1 MSKSALLA
9 KADAE
14 FNRLFGEHNP
24 IPYPRTSLD
33 TCQGHLGGAAY
44 VDPVV
49 HPCCAVSHEQRET
62 HHGDLARQP
71 TEPKSSTTGACD
83 AP

>member
-9 KADAE
+9 QADAE

-24 IPYPRTSLD
+24 IPNPRTSLD

-44 VDPVV
+44 SYPIASVV
-49 HPCCAVSHEQRET
+49 FPCCFHAAEE
-62 HHGDLARQP
+62 
-71 TEPKSSTTGACD
+71 STTWPTKHPTAMVK
-83 AP
+83 

>member
-9 KADAE
+9 QADAE

-24 IPYPRTSLD
+24 IPNPRTSLD
-33 TCQGHLGGAAY
+33 TCQGLIGGAAY

-49 HPCCAVSHEQRET
+49 FPCCCFHAD
-62 HHGDLARQP
+62 HGNTEGVARGQIP
-71 TEPKSSTTGACD
+71 FAKASSD
-83 AP
+83 E

>member
-1 MSKSALLA
+1 MSKPALLA

-14 FNRLFGEHNP
+14 FNRLFGEDNH

-49 HPCCAVSHEQRET
+49 FPCCRHDNRGT

>member
-1 MSKSALLA
+1 MSKSVLLA

-14 FNRLFGEHNP
+14 FNRLFGEHNH

-49 HPCCAVSHEQRET
+49 YPCCCLHEAQSSRE
-62 HHGDLARQP
+62 GFASVARNP
-71 TEPKSSTTGACD
+71 VEASKNV
-83 AP
+83 

>member
-1 MSKSALLA
+1 MSKSVLLA

-14 FNRLFGEHNP
+14 FNRLFGEDNP
-24 IPYPRTSLD
+24 ISHPRTSLD

-49 HPCCAVSHEQRET
+49 FPCCAPLHAAEE
-62 HHGDLARQP
+62 
-71 TEPKSSTTGACD
+71 STTWPTKHPTAMVK
-83 AP
+83 

>member
-14 FNRLFGEHNP
+14 FNRLFGEHNH

-33 TCQGHLGGAAY
+33 TCQGLIGGAAY
-44 VDPVV
+44 VDPVAF
-49 HPCCAVSHEQRET
+49 PCCLHDAQSSREGFASVT
-62 HHGDLARQP
+62 RNPVEAS
-71 TEPKSSTTGACD
+71 KNV
-83 AP
+83 

>member
-1 MSKSALLA
+1 MSKPALLA

-14 FNRLFGEHNP
+14 FNRLFGEDNH

-44 VDPVV
+44 VDPVAF
-49 HPCCAVSHEQRET
+49 PCCLHDSSNHGERREC
-62 HHGDLARQP
+62 
-71 TEPKSSTTGACD
+71 TTTSQGT
-83 AP
+83 

>member
-24 IPYPRTSLD
+24 IPQPRTSLD
-33 TCQGHLGGAAY
+33 SCQGNLGGAAY

-49 HPCCAVSHEQRET
+49 CPCCLHAAEE
-62 HHGDLARQP
+62 
-71 TEPKSSTTGACD
+71 STTWKTVH
-83 AP
+83 PTRLVK